1 VAQAVADDTAG
12 SPVEET
18 QLWTNRSPRDIAQEV
33 VERGYEV
40 SPDTV
45 RKILTEELE
54 LHVRQAEK
62 DEPADEHLARN
73 EQFECLARLRA
84 QYARQGWPVVSIDTK
99 HKELLGNFHRGGAAY
114 TSGHVRV
121 WDHDFATFGN
131 GRLVP
136 YGVYDLA
143 ANEGFVLLSR
153 GADTS
158 EMACDALERWWRSL
172 GLRHWW
178 HASKLLVLCDCGGA
192 NGHRR
197 WCFKEDLKHLA
208 IRLGRTIQV
217 AHYPPHC
224 SKYNPIEH
232 RLFCHLSRSLR
243 GVVLQTVSVARRFLA
258 RTTTAAG
265 LQVTVETT
273 RKLYRK
279 GRQATTW
286 FLRTMPVDFA
296 RVLPEFN
303 YTLTPQP
310 IPLNPEVIHR

>member
-1 VAQAVADDTAG
+1 VADDTAG
-12 SPVEET
+12 SPVDEHL
-18 QLWTNRSPRDIAQEV
+18 LWTNRSPRDIAQEV
-33 VERGYEV
+33 ALASYEV

-62 DEPADEHLARN
+62 DEPAGENPMRDEQFEHLA
-73 EQFECLARLRA
+73 QLRA
-84 QYARQGWPVVSIDTK
+84 HYVRQGWPVVSIDTK
-99 HKELLGNFHRGGAAY
+99 HKELLGNFYRAGAAY

-121 WDHDFATFGN
+121 WDHDFATFGD

-158 EMACDALERWWRSL
+158 EMACDALERWWRVL
-172 GLRHWW
+172 GQWHWW
-178 HASKLLVLCDCGGA
+178 HASQLLLLCDCGGA
-192 NGHRR
+192 NGNRCWR
-197 WCFKEDLKHLA
+197 FKEDLKHLA

-243 GVVLQTVSVARRFLA
+243 GVVLKTMAVARRFMA
-258 RTTTAAG
+258 RTTTATG
-265 LQVTVETT
+265 LEVTIKST

-279 GRQATTW
+279 GREATRW
-286 FLRTMPVDFA
+286 FLETMPIRFA
-296 RVLPEFN
+296 RFLPGLN
-303 YTLTPQP
+303 YSVTPQP
-310 IPLNPEVIHR
+310 VPLNPEVILR

>member
-1 VAQAVADDTAG
+1 MAEDTAG
-12 SPVEET
+12 SPVDEKL
-18 QLWTNRSPRDIAQEV
+18 LWTNRSPRDIAEEV
-33 VERGYEV
+33 AVAGYEV

-45 RKILTEELE
+45 RKILTEDLE
-54 LHVRQAEK
+54 LHIRQAEK
-62 DEPADEHLARN
+62 DEPAGAYRARDEQFEHLA
-73 EQFECLARLRA
+73 QLRA
-84 QYARQGWPVVSIDTK
+84 RFARQGWPVVSIDTK
-99 HKELLGNFHRGGAAY
+99 HKELLGNFHRSGAAY

-121 WDHDFATFGN
+121 WDHDFATFGD

-158 EMACDALERWWRSL
+158 EMACDAIDRWWRTL
-172 GLRHWW
+172 GQQHWW
-178 HASKLLVLCDCGGA
+178 HAPKLLVLCDCGGA
-192 NGHRR
+192 NGYRHWR
-197 WCFKEDLKHLA
+197 FKEDLKHLA

-243 GVVLQTVSVARRFLA
+243 GVVLKTMAVARRFME
-258 RTTTAAG
+258 RTTTATG
-265 LQVTVETT
+265 LQVLIETT

-279 GRQATTW
+279 GRQASRW
-286 FLRTMPVDFA
+286 FLETVPVTFA
-296 RVLPEFN
+296 RALPELN

-310 IPLNPEVIHR
+310 TPINLEVIFR